1 VKFLVD
7 ENLSPRLAELLIKSG
22 HDAVH
27 VRDLDAAGAPDTDI
41 VSLAVRDERVIIS
54 ADTDFGALLANSRA
68 TKPSVI
74 LVRALIDRRPPELA
88 GILIANLD
96 VLTEHLRS
104 GAVVA
109 FTRTDIRVR
118 SLPLR

>member
-1 VKFLVD
+1 MKFLVD
-7 ENLSPRLAELLIKSG
+7 QNLSPRLADLLVRSG

-27 VRDLDAAGAPDTDI
+27 VRNINATGAPDTEILD
-41 VSLAVRDERVIIS
+41 LAVRDERVIIS
-54 ADTDFGALLANSRA
+54 ADTDFGALLAYSRA

-74 LVRALIDRRPPELA
+74 LIRALIDRRPPELA
-88 GILIANLD
+88 GILVANLD
-96 VLTEHLRS
+96 VLEEHLQS

-118 SLPLR
+118 ALPLR